1 MVSNLLELKRRA
13 GLEMPYGHA
22 DVFTISVDKFS
33 LLISTHWAVLNDHG
47 ETQYMHKT
55 VRRWFVSDANLEIF
69 TEAQRAVRNSIETYL
84 DAMLPAIVSD
94 LERVRDRHVQAEAAR
109 AAEREAVNVL

>member
-33 LLISTHWAVLNDHG
+33 LLISAHWAVLNDHG
-47 ETQYMHKT
+47 EIQYMHKT
-55 VRRWFVSDANLEIF
+55 IRRWFVSNANLEIF
-69 TEAQRAVRNSIETYL
+69 TDAQRAVRNSIETHL
-84 DAMLPAIVSD
+84 DAMLPAIVSQ
-94 LERVRDRHVQAEAAR
+94 LERVRDRDVRAEAAR
-109 AAEREAVNVL
+109 RWREKQQVI